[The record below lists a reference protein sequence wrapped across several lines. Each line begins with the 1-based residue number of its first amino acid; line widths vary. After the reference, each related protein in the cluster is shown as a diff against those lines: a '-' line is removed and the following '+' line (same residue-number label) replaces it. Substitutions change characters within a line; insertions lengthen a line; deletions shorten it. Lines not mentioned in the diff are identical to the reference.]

1 VRALVPICGSYAHP
15 LDTFRDNRLFKDG
28 VFPYLYKVFTAGNAR
43 LTETW
48 RKLVPTELVYRLAC
62 LTEVNPR
69 LIKREDMF
77 PYFEHLAVMDLAL
90 FARLLLDAD
99 SHSAE
104 QVLATIDVPS
114 LIFAGD
120 RDRFT
125 PSWLSEAMH
134 RKIPSSEL
142 CVIPGGSHTA
152 PIELPDLLNLRLEK
166 FLLQHQLHLDSDG
179 PTRRAASF

>member
-1 VRALVPICGSYAHP
+1 
-15 LDTFRDNRLFKDG
+15 
-28 VFPYLYKVFTAGNAR
+28 
-43 LTETW
+43 
-48 RKLVPTELVYRLAC
+48 
-62 LTEVNPR
+62 
-69 LIKREDMF
+69 
-77 PYFEHLAVMDLAL
+77 MDLAL